1 MASFNGRA
9 VVRLAFAHLVNDV
22 NQAAVLGTLPVL
34 VAQRGLSYVTASG
47 LAAGLIASS
56 AVVQPALGYLADR
69 RPAPALVPALLVIG
83 AAGVA
88 AVGTLASPPA
98 IALAVIAIGI
108 ATSAFHPEA
117 LRRVQAA
124 GGPRR
129 TTALAMFA
137 VGGNLGT
144 ALGPVLAAAL
154 IGGLGLSGLAVIVAP
169 SLLAAALVPG
179 AAAPRQPRAIVAG
192 PVRRGPFARLV
203 GVLIVRAALS
213 GYLTTFV
220 PLYLVS
226 AGTSTAR
233 AGAIVTLLLL
243 GGVIATPIAGR
254 LADRFGARAVLLGAL
269 LPLGPLLGAFAV
281 TGGALRIATV
291 VLVGGGTMATYSV
304 AVDAAQRCA
313 PGRDGLAGGI
323 AMGLGSLG
331 AVMLVGFGALA
342 DRAGVA
348 ATLPIA
354 AALPVLAVLLI
365 PPRAAFGRG
374 RPGIEHGL
382 APSLDSRAA

>member
-1 MASFNGRA
+1 MVSIVTYAWTHDAILARMSGMAPFNGGA
-9 VVRLAFAHLVNDV
+9 VARLAFAHLVNDI

-56 AVVQPALGYLADR
+56 AVVQPVLGYLADR

-98 IALAVIAIGI
+98 IALAVIAIGV

-169 SLLAAALVPG
+169 SLLVAALVPG
-179 AAAPRQPRAIVAG
+179 AAPPRQPRVIVAG
-192 PVRRGPFARLV
+192 PVRRGSFARLV

-220 PLYLVS
+220 PLYLVR

-269 LPLGPLLGAFAV
+269 VPLGPLLGVFAV
-281 TGGALRIATV
+281 TGGALRIAAV

-348 ATLPIA
+348 ATLPVA
-354 AALPVLAVLLI
+354 AALPILAVLLI
-365 PPRAAFGRG
+365 PASTRG
-374 RPGIEHGL
+374 
-382 APSLDSRAA
+382 